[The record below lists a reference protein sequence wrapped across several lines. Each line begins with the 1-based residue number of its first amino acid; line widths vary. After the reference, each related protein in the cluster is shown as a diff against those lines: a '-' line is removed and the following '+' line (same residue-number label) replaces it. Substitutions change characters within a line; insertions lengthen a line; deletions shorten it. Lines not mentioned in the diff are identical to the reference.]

1 MLAYT
6 QVKLKRIVLL
16 DTPAGAFKKEAFA
29 HMPLVQKSCAGPIVL
44 NKRASN

>member
-16 DTPAGAFKKEAFA
+16 DTPAGAFKKGG
-29 HMPLVQKSCAGPIVL
+29 LCAYALSTKIVYWPDC
-44 NKRASN
+44 S